1 MCNSAGAYVAF
12 LTVAAQSLTEAA
24 VTGHVSGIDPGIV
37 VLLPP
42 LGRYA
47 LLGDPVICL
56 SGQVTLALG
65 AVEAADS
72 DYLHVIYLPL
82 RSWSFDREVQLL
94 RDIRETRAD

>member
-1 MCNSAGAYVAF
+1 
-12 LTVAAQSLTEAA
+12 
-24 VTGHVSGIDPGIV
+24 
-37 VLLPP
+37 
-42 LGRYA
+42 
-47 LLGDPVICL
+47 L
-56 SGQVTLALG
+56 SDQVTLALG